1 MAGLDNCAEALF
13 LDAGQTACDVAGGRL
28 TAAHVLA
35 DGLRAVF
42 HPLDDLVNFLCDGA
56 VGTADRTVG
65 QNVLSAEEFGRFA
78 EDDGRTEVNE
88 LVCHV
93 ADDTVGGHAGG
104 RIRAAALDGHGQIGN
119 IAGLALLAGDLHD
132 KALCRVHAG
141 LDTGGCAAELLN
153 VDDLTRLA
161 AGLNGL
167 IDALMIGSLAAEAHD
182 QRRAD
187 VCAQAEINEN
197 LRHTLEV
204 RRQLAAAL
212 MMEVTDSALDLAADR
227 LRHIVCTDG
236 RRNDGDQI
244 SCAELSVRSSVA
256 LECIAHDAS
265 LLTDRRGREAPSC
278 CGYGRIRPF

>member
-1 MAGLDNCAEALF
+1 M
-13 LDAGQTACDVAGGRL
+13 
-28 TAAHVLA
+28 LA
-35 DGLRAVF
+35 
-42 HPLDDLVNFLCDGA
+42 
-56 VGTADRTVG
+56 
-65 QNVLSAEEFGRFA
+65 AEEFGRFT

-93 ADDTVGGHAGG
+93 TDDTVGGHAGG
-104 RIRAAALDGHGQIGN
+104 RIRAAALDGHGQVGDV
-119 IAGLALLAGDLHD
+119 AGLALLAGDLHD
-132 KALCRVHAG
+132 KALCRVHTG
-141 LDTGGCAAELLN
+141 LNARRRSAKLLN

-161 AGLNGL
+161 AGLDCL
-167 IDALMIGSLAAEAHD
+167 IDALMVGTLAAEAHD

-278 CGYGRIRPF
+278 CGYGHIRPF

>member
-1 MAGLDNCAEALF
+1 MAGLDDRAEALF

-42 HPLDDLVNFLCDGA
+42 HPLDDLIDLLGDGA

-65 QNVLSAEEFGRFA
+65 QNMLAAEEFGRFT

-93 ADDTVGGHAGG
+93 TDDTVGGHAGG

-119 IAGLALLAGDLHD
+119 IAGLALLAGNLHD
-132 KALCRVHAG
+132 KALRRVHTGLNAG
-141 LDTGGCAAELLN
+141 GGAAELLN

-161 AGLNGL
+161 AGLDGL

-204 RRQLAAAL
+204 GRQLAAAL
-212 MMEVTDSALDLAADR
+212 MMEVADGALDLAADR
-227 LRHIVCTDG
+227 LRHVVCTDG
-236 RRNDGDQI
+236 RRNDSDQI

-256 LECIAHDAS
+256 LECIAHDTP